1 MKAFKI
7 SLFLLYLTSPVL
19 AQYYY
24 QDIITEKQVA
34 EKWKL
39 YKQNRVKSVNV
50 LSFES
55 DNKPTE
61 HFECY
66 QTVKTDFSQISTYT
80 KSDLVRE
87 ATIITKYNVNG
98 QPISTTDTSKGYRSV
113 TEYRFNLN
121 GQITEVNNT
130 SSETLDT
137 IESIEQHFWKYGQDG
152 KPDSLFIVKN
162 TNDTTHVYFVKDE
175 KGNIVEEHAMHNK
188 MEAPF
193 TYYYYDD
200 NNQLT
205 DIVRYNKKAKKL
217 LPVYIFTYTESQQ
230 LKSMI
235 FVPEGS
241 SDYNTWVYQ
250 YNDAGLR
257 IKETCFS
264 KQRQMLGKIE
274 YEYSFSK

>member
-7 SLFLLYLTSPVL
+7 FVFLLYLTRPVL

-34 EKWKL
+34 DKWKL

-66 QTVKTDFSQISTYT
+66 QIVKSDFSQIATYT
-80 KSDLVRE
+80 KSDLTRE
-87 ATIITKYNVNG
+87 ATITTQYNANG
-98 QPISTTDTSKGYRSV
+98 QPIKTTDTSKGYRSI
-113 TEYRFNLN
+113 TEYRFNRN
-121 GQITEVNNT
+121 GQIIEVNNS
-130 SSETLDT
+130 SSETIDN
-137 IESIEQHFWKYGQDG
+137 IESMEQHFWKYDQDG
-152 KPDSLFIVKN
+152 KPDSLLIVKN
-162 TNDTTHVYFVKDE
+162 ATDTSYTYFVKDE
-175 KGNIVEEHAMHNK
+175 KGNIVEEHTIHK
-188 MEAPF
+188 KIEAPF

-205 DIVRYNKKAKKL
+205 DIVRYNDKARKL
-217 LPVYIFTYTESQQ
+217 LPIYIFTYNEVHQ
-230 LKSMI
+230 LSSMI
-235 FVPEGS
+235 FVQEGS

-257 IKETCFS
+257 TKETCFS

-274 YEYSFSK
+274 YEYSFSR